1 MVGDWKR
8 YICMRQV
15 LIRSIYSIE
24 GSVRMPLAR
33 SASAADCLVYN
44 LAARFTSFSSAVD
57 RKTSQTNSRWL
68 IVAWCTVVYQSRYS
82 AQNHKPNLSELRVE
96 ILIVVI
102 GSEV

>member
-33 SASAADCLVYN
+33 SASAADFLVYN

-57 RKTSQTNSRWL
+57 WNE
-68 IVAWCTVVYQSRYS
+68 
-82 AQNHKPNLSELRVE
+82 PNEQ
-96 ILIVVI
+96 
-102 GSEV
+102 

>member
-1 MVGDWKR
+1 MDDQTNFWRLVGSGGKAEVLRFLYLCLGVGMKKWWETENGI
-8 YICMRQV
+8 YMCMRQV

-57 RKTSQTNSRWL
+57 
-68 IVAWCTVVYQSRYS
+68 
-82 AQNHKPNLSELRVE
+82 
-96 ILIVVI
+96 
-102 GSEV
+102 

>member
-1 MVGDWKR
+1 
-8 YICMRQV
+8 MRQV

-57 RKTSQTNSRWL
+57 GNE
-68 IVAWCTVVYQSRYS
+68 
-82 AQNHKPNLSELRVE
+82 PNEQ
-96 ILIVVI
+96 
-102 GSEV
+102 

>member
-1 MVGDWKR
+1 
-8 YICMRQV
+8 MRQV

-24 GSVRMPLAR
+24 NSVRMPLAR

-44 LAARFTSFSSAVD
+44 LAARLISPRLV
-57 RKTSQTNSRWL
+57 RRWIERSQKNSRWL